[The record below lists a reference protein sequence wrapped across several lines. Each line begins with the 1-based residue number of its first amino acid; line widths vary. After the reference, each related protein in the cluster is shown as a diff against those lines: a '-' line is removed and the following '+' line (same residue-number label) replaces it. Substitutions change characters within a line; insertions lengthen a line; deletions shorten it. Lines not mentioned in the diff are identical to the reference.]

1 MRGAAGQEAG
11 IADDARMS
19 TELTGKIAAAL
30 VVLSAIGGA
39 SEARAGDVL
48 RPSTKPL
55 YFTTALGPAIGFAA
69 CNTTGDCASGD
80 PQTVALWWNEFGYH
94 FSGKG
99 DGPLI
104 AGYFH
109 LGGKKD
115 VIRFG
120 VGAKF
125 GWDIPIYNKAIFIQ
139 PNTTLGYGL
148 TSANSPFVA
157 DQHYA
162 AWTLGAQV
170 NFRLNNVGVIYV
182 QPITFEVNG
191 NGDGV
196 ILGWDLLFGGGVQF

>member
-1 MRGAAGQEAG
+1 
-11 IADDARMS
+11 MS
-19 TELTGKIAAAL
+19 IELTGKVAAAL
-30 VVLSAIGGA
+30 VVLSAIGAA
-39 SEARAGDVL
+39 SDARADDVL
-48 RPSTKPL
+48 KPATKPL

-69 CNTTGDCASGD
+69 CNTTGDCVSGD

-94 FSGKG
+94 FGGKG

-120 VGAKF
+120 IGGKF

-148 TSANSPFVA
+148 TSVRGFN
-157 DQHYA
+157 DQHYV

-170 NFRLNNVGVIYV
+170 NFRLNNVGVVYV
-182 QPITFEVNG
+182 QPITFELNG
-191 NGDGV
+191 NDVGV
-196 ILGWDLLFGGGVQF
+196 LLGWDLLFGGGVQF